1 MLPTLNI
8 PSTPLPEVPSA
19 QPVAPGDAGERAE
32 FAQLLQQAKAVDAEG
47 AADEPTVRSAKDA
60 RTDTRVR
67 PGTTRPAQDHK
78 AHDARRARAEA
89 EPIDA
94 DGHDIDPAAA
104 CLAHAPATDAAAIAI
119 DAAAAPPTPKQDDTP
134 AVAPDAAA
142 LPWPMRHSEPLP
154 EVHARVTPEASAAT
168 LEERSTGTRLGARGG
183 VREMRLPTRA
193 DGHGAAAADTSAA
206 RALPAPD
213 ITLPQAKEASPFE
226 LALRAT
232 GRGAGAPLFDRMP
245 SENSAAAAQA
255 LAFAR
260 ELQQPLAARTEASAE
275 AALHAAPDEAGL
287 RAGTRRPSG
296 AVGERRCAG
305 SALALASRGV
315 GAGQRADCTRRPGRP
330 HRFHGRGGGQ
340 RATRS
345 SSRCRHW
352 PRRCASPASRSPAA
366 ACSAAAPAPTIQAAT
381 VRTPGAAPVAQ
392 PPSVPRATAKLL
404 PRPRAA
410 GAVRW
415 STCTP
420 ERSGAA
426 LDACAWPATE
436 RGRAGARGAA
446 ASALAQ
452 RCATAWPPVKA
463 EAGLKTPLIPG
474 ASRRPRSE

>member
-94 DGHDIDPAAA
+94 DGHDIDAAAA

-119 DAAAAPPTPKQDDTP
+119 DAAAAPPTPTPKQDDTP

-168 LEERSTGTRLGARGG
+168 LDERSTGTRLGARGG

-193 DGHGAAAADTSAA
+193 DGHGAAAADTNAA

-232 GRGAGAPLFDRMP
+232 GRSAGAPLFDRMP
-245 SENSAAAAQA
+245 SENSAAATQA

-260 ELQQPLAARTEASAE
+260 ELQPPLAARTEASAE
-275 AALHAAPDEAGL
+275 AALHAAPDEAAFAPALGAQVAL
-287 RAGTRRPSG
+287 WVKDGVQEARLHLHPAELGPVSVQIALDGQAAHIDFTAAVAATRDSIEQSLP
-296 AVGERRCAG
+296 
-305 SALALASRGV
+305 ALAAALRESGFTLA
-315 GAGQRADCTRRPGRP
+315 
-330 HRFHGRGGGQ
+330 GGGVFGGRSRRQ
-340 RATRS
+340 RFR
-345 SSRCRHW
+345 
-352 PRRCASPASRSPAA
+352 
-366 ACSAAAPAPTIQAAT
+366 
-381 VRTPGAAPVAQ
+381 
-392 PPSVPRATAKLL
+392 
-404 PRPRAA
+404 PRPRAR
-410 GAVRW
+410 GARPPW
-415 STCTP
+415 
-420 ERSGAA
+420 
-426 LDACAWPATE
+426 
-436 RGRAGARGAA
+436 RGRHRCRGQRRGGCRDPAPLGPFAGRRVR
-446 ASALAQ
+446 L
-452 RCATAWPPVKA
+452 
-463 EAGLKTPLIPG
+463 
-474 ASRRPRSE
+474 SRT